1 MTETGDDTIGA
12 GSTPS
17 GPSPGRSLGDRL
29 LTGGFWV
36 LAGKALTAPS
46 NLIASAM
53 VARLLSV
60 DDAGVYQ
67 LTYSIVMFSAIAAQ
81 LGLGRAVVR
90 VVAEAMGK
98 NRPGR
103 ARGAVR
109 WVLIFAAGGGIVA
122 FVLLADGPG
131 RWLALKVFNAPA
143 LAGVLALVGL
153 WAASLA
159 LQNVISETFRGFF
172 DMRGAAV
179 FGGVIS
185 GILTA
190 VAYAVLWIFRGETK
204 LDVIVA
210 IAAGSILISLSG
222 AAFALRKKLVSLGEP
237 ERVHPR
243 EVVNVAWPLL
253 FSNLMSQGLLQAD
266 IWVLGALGTEEQ
278 LAIYGFAAR
287 LVRVVAIPLMIV
299 NLVVPPFVA
308 EMYFT
313 GDRERLVRVLRGTAT
328 LAGIPAAIVLVA
340 FIAFGEPILGNL
352 FREEY
357 RQGATVLAILSVGR
371 LVNVWTGSCGV
382 TLGLTGHQ
390 RTLMGI
396 TFVTAVFTVAAV
408 YFSVRP
414 YGIEG
419 VATAVSAGVIL
430 HNLSMWIA
438 TRKLTGLWTHA
449 GIPRPADLQRILSQL
464 RSKKK

>member
-1 MTETGDDTIGA
+1 MTGNGGDTTGTEPA
-12 GSTPS
+12 PPEPSTS
-17 GPSPGRSLGDRL
+17 RSLRNRL
-29 LTGGFWV
+29 LSGGVWV
-36 LAGKALTAPS
+36 LVGKAATAV
-46 NLIASAM
+46 ASLVVNAM
-53 VARLLSV
+53 IARLLAV
-60 DDAGVYQ
+60 EEAGVYQ

-81 LGLGRAVVR
+81 LGLGRSVVR
-90 VVAEAMGK
+90 LVAEAMGK

-109 WVLIFAAGGGIVA
+109 WVLIFAAGGGIAV
-122 FVLLADGPG
+122 FLLLADGPG
-131 RWLALKVFNAPA
+131 RWLALVVFDTPA
-143 LAGVLALVGL
+143 LAGVLVLVGL
-153 WAASLA
+153 WTALLA

-190 VAYAVLWIFRGETK
+190 LAYAALWVFRGEAK
-204 LDVIVA
+204 LDAIVA
-210 IAAGSILISLSG
+210 IAAGAILVSLSG
-222 AAFALRKKLVSLGEP
+222 AGLALRGKLATLGEP
-237 ERVHPR
+237 ERVRPR
-243 EVVNVAWPLL
+243 EVTSIAWPLL

-266 IWVLGALGTEEQ
+266 MWILGALGTEEQ
-278 LAIYGFAAR
+278 LAVYGFAAR

-299 NLVVPPFVA
+299 NMVVPPFVA
-308 EMYFT
+308 EMYFA

-340 FIAFGEPILGNL
+340 FIAFGDPILGNV
-352 FREEY
+352 FRDEY

-396 TFVTAVFTVAAV
+396 TSVTSVITVAAV
-408 YFSVRP
+408 YFSVQP

-430 HNLSMWIA
+430 HNVSMWIA
-438 TRKLTGLWTHA
+438 TRRLTGLWTHA
-449 GIPRPADLQRILSQL
+449 GIPSRADLRSILSQL
-464 RSKKK
+464 RPKK